1 MQNLQIFL
9 IVVSLI
15 ILGSFFLGMKE
26 ANQDTMED
34 YKELYNKWEFY
45 VVLVLAL
52 GVAFYPMIVSKLNLS
67 GMSL

>member
-26 ANQDTMED
+26 AGQDSMEE
-34 YKELYNKWEFY
+34 YKELYTKWEFY